1 MIRISVV
8 RDRRGDIVGWS
19 VSGHSGFAPRGED
32 IVCAG
37 VSAIVQTTLL
47 GLQNVLGLEC
57 AGRHRVGEL
66 TCSLPPLS
74 VEERRQ
80 ADLLLLTMLEG
91 LTAIAEAYADYV
103 TILDQE
109 EV

>member
-1 MIRISVV
+1 MCASSADIGSRLPASRSITFAAKAMIRISVV

-47 GLQNVLGLEC
+47 GLQNAGEC
-57 AGRHRVGEL
+57 AAATEMG
-66 TCSLPPLS
+66 S
-74 VEERRQ
+74 
-80 ADLLLLTMLEG
+80 
-91 LTAIAEAYADYV
+91 
-103 TILDQE
+103 
-109 EV
+109 